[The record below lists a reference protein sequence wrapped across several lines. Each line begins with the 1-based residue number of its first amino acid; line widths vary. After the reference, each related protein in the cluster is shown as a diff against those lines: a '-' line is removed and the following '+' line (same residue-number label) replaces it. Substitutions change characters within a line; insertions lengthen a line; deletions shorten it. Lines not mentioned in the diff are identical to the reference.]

1 MISKRCRHS
10 DWPRMIRLSDC
21 PVPMADFIA
30 ESSVIMIAHT
40 HTHTHT
46 HAHAHASAPC
56 VMDGIFINWANEQH
70 DGRPWHL
77 PL

>member
-21 PVPMADFIA
+21 SAPMADFIA
-30 ESSVIMIAHT
+30 ESSAIMIAHA
-40 HTHTHT
+40 
-46 HAHAHASAPC
+46 HAHAHSSASAPC

-70 DGRPWHL
+70 DGRPWHS